1 MNLENKKICAIHQP
15 NFFPWLGYFDKIVRS
30 DVFVLLDNVQ
40 LPKTGGGWVNRVQ
53 INVGGKPHW
62 ISAPLNRAYHG
73 TRLISE
79 ITFSDREPRWREKV
93 CKTISAQYAK
103 SRYFK
108 EISEWLY
115 PLIMNDE
122 GLLAEYNIMSIREIC
137 ARLGISESKL
147 VRGSSL
153 TTMGSAT
160 DLLVSTLQAVEANA
174 YLCGGGAAGYQED
187 EKFEA
192 HGIELV
198 YQGFSHPQYTQFKGS
213 EFQAGLSIIDALM
226 HVGVAGVRKIL
237 GLGE

>member
-1 MNLENKKICAIHQP
+1 MKPENKKICAIHQP

-53 INVGGKPHW
+53 ISVGGKAHW

-79 ITFSDREPRWREKV
+79 ITFSDREPRWRDKV

-103 SRYFK
+103 ANHFK

-122 GLLAEYNIMSIREIC
+122 RFLGEYNIIAIQELC
-137 ARLGISESKL
+137 ARLGIADKKL
-147 VRGSSL
+147 VRAGDLTAVGSS
-153 TTMGSAT
+153 T
-160 DLLVSTLQAVEANA
+160 DLLVSILRAVGSNA
-174 YLCGGGAAGYQED
+174 YLCGGGAGGYQED
-187 EKFEA
+187 DKFQA
-192 HGIELV
+192 HGIELI
-198 YQGFSHPQYTQFKGS
+198 YQGFSHPQYKQFKGA
-213 EFQAGLSIIDALM
+213 EFQGGLSIIDALM
-226 HVGVAGVRKIL
+226 HVGVVGVRKIL
-237 GLGE
+237 GLVE